1 MAAIL
6 LILLLALILFGIGF
20 TLHYLWIRGGDRF
33 HLLAGRVRIPVGC
46 RQRAPLV
53 LLVRGHWY

>member
-20 TLHYLWIRGGDRF
+20 TLHYLWIAAAIVF
-33 HLLAGRVRIPVGC
+33 IFWLAGFAFRSGAGSGR
-46 RQRAPLV
+46 R
-53 LLVRGHWY
+53 WYYW